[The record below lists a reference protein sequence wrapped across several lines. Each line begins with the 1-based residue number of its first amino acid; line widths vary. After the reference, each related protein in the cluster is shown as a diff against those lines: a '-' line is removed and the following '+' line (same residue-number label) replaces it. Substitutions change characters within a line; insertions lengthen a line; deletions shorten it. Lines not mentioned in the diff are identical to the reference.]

1 MQFAESV
8 TVLECG
14 AHSWSA
20 VWAGCVITAGILFS
34 GFWQFKQGNKQQA
47 QQVFRVGPFP
57 QPLAGQVEALLRP
70 LILALPQMMRA
81 RVAAQVVT
89 LSLMMTSLWVQERQK
104 KLGLWPKDPRAG

>member
-1 MQFAESV
+1 MRDHGRNS
-8 TVLECG
+8 LLRIL
-14 AHSWSA
+14 A
-20 VWAGCVITAGILFS
+20 VQAG
-34 GFWQFKQGNKQQA
+34 QA

-81 RVAAQVVT
+81 RVAAQAVT